1 MSVST
6 KSAEVVVSNIAHA
19 ITGKGKTDV
28 FDGHG
33 ECFIEAGG
41 GKAGFG
47 RGQFYA
53 ERVPTIK
60 LFKPGRHWHAAK
72 VLFEKDW
79 LRRWF

>member
-19 ITGKGKTDV
+19 ITGKGETDV

-33 ECFIEAGG
+33 ECFTEAGG

-47 RGQFYA
+47 RGQFCS

-60 LFKPGRHWHAAK
+60 LFKPGRH
-72 VLFEKDW
+72 
-79 LRRWF
+79 